1 MLPKVMKPSFRSAL
15 ADSHVAAVA
24 IAVLL
29 IGALD
34 GIVQGLAQPIYR
46 ATSFLVTAIAI
57 LDIPYISGNLNSAEM
72 LITGYYLF
80 STLVALAAA
89 FSLSH
94 WVYGSGPFRVFT
106 AYCRRLTNRNYV

>member
-1 MLPKVMKPSFRSAL
+1 MLPKVMKSSFRSAL

-34 GIVQGLAQPIYR
+34 GIVQGLSQPSLR
-46 ATSFLVTAIAI
+46 AIRFLVTAIAI
-57 LDIPYISGNLNSAEM
+57 LDIPSISASPNSWEV
-72 LITGYYLF
+72 LLTGFYLF

-94 WVYGSGPFRVFT
+94 WVYGSGPFHVLT
-106 AYCRRLTNRNYV
+106 AYCGRLTNKNV